1 MKQAKVINFAAYRS
15 NPEPTAEHQSII
27 THKQLDELSQAI
39 LELIERLREHKP
51 LNNA

>member
-1 MKQAKVINFAAYRS
+1 MKQAKVIDFAAYRNHS
-15 NPEPTAEHQSII
+15 EPAAEPQTII

-51 LNNA
+51 LQSL